1 MCYISIWIETRSTL
15 VIGMIILLQISTH
28 SWLKLIHKYVNFY
41 IARKRK
47 RQMQQIIPIPHSWT
61 LYSSIASTSMCGI
74 TIPHS
79 WTSYSSIAS
88 HSGFGPQS
96 LIPEHPIAALIF
108 KYDIRPLFSNFFS
121 PLYISLIDLTNT
133 LQNFNYKYMFVVT
146 NMLLIIIGVLLYN
159 YY

>member
-1 MCYISIWIETRSTL
+1 MCHISIWIETRSTL

-47 RQMQQIIPIPHSWT
+47 RQMQQIIPI
-61 LYSSIASTSMCGI
+61 L
-74 TIPHS
+74 IPEHH
-79 WTSYSSIAS
+79 IPALLQ

-108 KYDIRPLFSNFFS
+108 KYDIRPIFF
-121 PLYISLIDLTNT
+121 
-133 LQNFNYKYMFVVT
+133 
-146 NMLLIIIGVLLYN
+146 
-159 YY
+159 